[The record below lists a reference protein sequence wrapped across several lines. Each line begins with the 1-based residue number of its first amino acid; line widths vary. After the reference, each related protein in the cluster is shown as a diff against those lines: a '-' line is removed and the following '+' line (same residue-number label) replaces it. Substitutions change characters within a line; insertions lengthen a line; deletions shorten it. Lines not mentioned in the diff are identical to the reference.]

1 VTATV
6 RIGVHPDD
14 VPRVNG
20 LVLYRLYDAR
30 AGYLYIGSG
39 VLAARLVEHRTKPW
53 FPRVEMVTWEPYP
66 ARAEK
71 RLRQDEL
78 RLIVLHQPRFNGKG
92 KTIVVIY
99 PGTSR
104 YLVCRN
110 AGRVGWCGCSTG
122 IGGCGG
128 MTGDE

>member
-92 KTIVVIY
+92 KNHRCHLPRHIPVSGVSECRSC
-99 PGTSR
+99 G
-104 YLVCRN
+104 LVWLFDGYWRLW
-110 AGRVGWCGCSTG
+110 R
-122 IGGCGG
+122 
-128 MTGDE
+128 DDRR